1 MSVGAASV
9 LRASRVCL
17 VLTYAAWRRT
27 GIRKVFDKFVSFV
40 CRISRGSLVG
50 EAILLPRGVSNFF
63 EFAEGFSRL
72 HAGPARD
79 HLSSFKVSKNINF
92 DFRIAFIIA
101 VTVSR

>member
-1 MSVGAASV
+1 M